1 MNTGHGWGNNE
12 LQFYTVN
19 NENVKLENGILIIET
34 RKQDMDRR
42 NYTSAR
48 LFSKKTFRY
57 GYFEMKAKLPVGR
70 GIWPAFWLLGA
81 NKSIKWPTVGEIDVM
96 EYVGFEPNRVHGTI
110 HCAAYNH
117 TIGTQKGQSTSF
129 DDQTCN
135 LFQLDWRKNSIRIY
149 VNNQLYFSFNKEENA
164 GDDEWPF
171 DNQFNIIINTAVGK
185 LNARSI

>member
-12 LQFYTVN
+12 LQFYTAN

-96 EYVGFEPNRVHGTI
+96 EYVGFEPNKVHGTI
-110 HCAAYNH
+110 HCGAYNH

-149 VNNQLYFSFNKEENA
+149 VNNQLYFNFNKEENA
-164 GDDEWPF
+164 DEDEWPF